1 MVNPRHISAV
11 AQKCYCG
18 EASCKGYIG
27 GSLKGD
33 AAKASAAVTAAR
45 DENIDDDDDDDEE
58 DDTDDDSDTAEAVT
72 LTQKKM
78 LRKMHRRR
86 ASEPLQDPR
95 EVQSFVKRMLD
106 SVGKSHLVIK
116 LLLRLELTDKN
127 STQGRDILRKFVRLH
142 GLKMLKFWL
151 SEWKNDPEILIKVL
165 HVLSQLPLANKN
177 GLEDCKMFDIV
188 GRLTNHD
195 NSGIRDLANELLED
209 WDKLKSVYR
218 IPKRTVRM

>member
-1 MVNPRHISAV
+1 M
-11 AQKCYCG
+11 
-18 EASCKGYIG
+18 CKGFIG

-33 AAKASAAVTAAR
+33 TAKASAAVAAAR
-45 DENIDDDDDDDEE
+45 NQHNDDDDDDDDDEE
-58 DDTDDDSDTAEAVT
+58 DDEDSEDDSDTAEAVT

-106 SVGKSHLVIK
+106 SVGKSHLVLK

-127 STQGRDILRKFVRLH
+127 STQGRDVLRKFVRLH

-165 HVLSQLPLANKN
+165 HVLSQLSLANKN
-177 GLEDCKMFDIV
+177 GLEDCKMFEIV
-188 GRLTNHD
+188 GRLTNHEQED
-195 NSGIRDLANELLED
+195 IRNLANQLLED
-209 WDKLKSVYR
+209 WDKLKSLYR
-218 IPKRTVRM
+218 IPKRTVSVCS